1 MTSSTPVVALIAVGS
16 LSDLSSCL
24 TFLLLL
30 SVFLSLLSFLF
41 LTAGLQSFTAGLFLL
56 LSYLWP
62 GVRGLNSD
70 AIRTPSHSLR
80 WRATLSVQ
88 PSVEASVFV
97 GGASGERIAW
107 PAFLRAC
114 WHLWSVTSCD
124 VASSEHAVSI
134 FGYRFPVGVRPVVI
148 RRV

>member
-1 MTSSTPVVALIAVGS
+1 MFFSTAVVCCE
-16 LSDLSSCL
+16 SC
-24 TFLLLL
+24 
-30 SVFLSLLSFLF
+30 
-41 LTAGLQSFTAGLFLL
+41 GLESGD
-56 LSYLWP
+56 
-62 GVRGLNSD
+62 LNSD
-70 AIRTPSHSLR
+70 AIRTTSHSLR
-80 WRATLSVQ
+80 WRPSASVQ

-114 WHLWSVTSCD
+114 WHLWSVTWCD

-134 FGYRFPVGVRPVVI
+134 FGYRRFLVGVRPVVG